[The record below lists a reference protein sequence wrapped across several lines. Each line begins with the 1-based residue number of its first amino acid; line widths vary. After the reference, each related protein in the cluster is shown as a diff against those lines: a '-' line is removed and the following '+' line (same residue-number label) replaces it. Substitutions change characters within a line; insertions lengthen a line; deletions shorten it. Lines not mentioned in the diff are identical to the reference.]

1 MQRDIVA
8 DFTRS
13 IPPAPP
19 EAGDALAG
27 TLGAIAAD
35 PGARM
40 LLHESKTGG
49 GPEDRVAAA
58 RWMAR
63 RMPAPEPRRLLLTN
77 GTQSSLL
84 LVLRHLAAPGDV
96 VLAEGLTYAAIGN
109 LAERARVHLHPV
121 DLDDD
126 GMIPES
132 LDAACRKLKPRLIYC
147 NPSYHNP
154 TTTTM
159 SLERRHQIAAVARHH
174 GVPIFE
180 DDVLGALHPQTPP
193 PIATLAPE
201 LTWYSMG
208 LTKSLTQGLRVG
220 YLLGP
225 GEPAVEAL
233 LRPITRLSYW
243 VANPL
248 SAEVVRRWIDGGQA
262 LAIADA
268 IHRESA
274 ARQELATQLLHGLP
288 FDTQDAA
295 MHLWLRVPPGHTS
308 RSYARA
314 AAERGVLVRPAEMF
328 AVDGHPVPPRVRLSL
343 STPLDRAQ
351 VRRGLEIISTLSSHE
366 RWANSVR

>member
-19 EAGDALAG
+19 EVGVALG
-27 TLGAIAAD
+27 HTLAAIAAD

-49 GPEDRVAAA
+49 TPEDSAAAA
-58 RWMAR
+58 RWRAR
-63 RMPAPEPRRLLLTN
+63 RIPTSEPHRLLLTN

-84 LVLRHLAAPGDV
+84 LVLRHLANPGDV
-96 VLAEGLTYAAIGN
+96 VLTEGLTYSVIGD
-109 LAERARVHLHPV
+109 LAERARVRLCPV
-121 DLDDD
+121 DLDHD
-126 GMIPES
+126 GMVPES
-132 LDAACRKLKPRLIYC
+132 LAAACGKLKPRVIYC

-159 SLERRHQIAAVARHH
+159 SLQRRQQIVAVARHY
-174 GVPIFE
+174 GVPVFE
-180 DDVLGALHPQTPP
+180 DDVLGALHPHTPP

-208 LTKSLTQGLRVG
+208 LTKSLTQGLRAA

-225 GEPAVEAL
+225 DAPTVETL
-233 LRPITRLSYW
+233 VRPITRLSYW

-248 SAEVVRRWIDGGQA
+248 STEVVRRWINGGDA
-262 LAIADA
+262 AAIAAA

-274 ARQELATQLLHGLP
+274 ARQELATQLLRGLR
-288 FDTQDAA
+288 FDTQEAA
-295 MHLWLRVPPGHTS
+295 MHLWLRVPAGYTS
-308 RSYARA
+308 CSYTA
-314 AAERGVLVRPAEMF
+314 AAADCGVLVRPAEMF
-328 AVDGHPVPPRVRLSL
+328 AVDNHPVPPRVRLSL
-343 STPLDRAQ
+343 STPLDRAE
-351 VRRGLEIISTLSSHE
+351 VRRGLEIIATLPSRE
-366 RWANSVR
+366 R

>member
-19 EAGDALAG
+19 EVGAALEHA
-27 TLGAIAAD
+27 LKEIAAD
-35 PGARM
+35 PGAGM
-40 LLHESKTGG
+40 LVHEAKPGG
-49 GPEDRVAAA
+49 GPQDRAAA
-58 RWMAR
+58 ATWMAR
-63 RMPAPEPRRLLLTN
+63 RIPAPELDRLLLTN

-84 LVLRHLAAPGDV
+84 LVLRHLASPGDV
-96 VLAEGLTYAAIGN
+96 VLTEGLTYSVICN
-109 LAERARVHLHPV
+109 LAERARVRLYPV

-126 GMIPES
+126 GMVPES
-132 LDAACRKLKPRLIYC
+132 LAAACRKLKPRLIYC

-159 SLERRHQIAAVARHH
+159 SLARRHQIVAVARQY

-208 LTKSLTQGLRVG
+208 LTKSLTQGLRVA

-225 GEPAVEAL
+225 DGPDTQAL
-233 LRPITRLSYW
+233 LQPITRLSYW

-248 SAEVVRRWIDGGQA
+248 SAEVVRRWINDGHA
-262 LAIADA
+262 TTIADA

-274 ARQELATQLLHGLP
+274 ARQDLAAQLLDGLR
-288 FDTQDAA
+288 FDTQDAS
-295 MHLWLRVPPGHTS
+295 MHLWLHVPPGHTS
-308 RSYARA
+308 HSYTTT
-314 AAERGVLVRPAEMF
+314 AAEHGVLVRPAEMF
-328 AVDGHPVPPRVRLSL
+328 AVDNHPVPARVRLSL
-343 STPLDRAQ
+343 STPLDRTQ
-351 VRRGLEIISTLSSHE
+351 VRRGLEIISTLPPHE
-366 RWANSVR
+366 